1 MSDEKLKVGSCTSI
15 GDRDT
20 QQDLCSY
27 AWCGN
32 MLLAVLC
39 DGMGGMEGGELASRT
54 GVQVALDLL
63 REQPP
68 AAIHG
73 AAEWMKTAFIRAD
86 EAISYLQNDSGVRVN
101 AGTTEIMVMVDGNK
115 MQWGCVGDSRI
126 YLKRGRTL
134 SVITRMHNYDLT
146 LDRML
151 QTGQINEE
159 ERKRLSAEEGE
170 KLISYL
176 GIGGVIGSVPIIDIG
191 TLITLEEGDVI
202 VLCSDGVYK
211 SLSDAQVNSVIEECG
226 GNMDIAAHRIVGE
239 ACRLAANNQDN
250 TTAIAIQY
258 GRWNDPL
265 IE

>member
-1 MSDEKLKVGSCTSI
+1 MGDEKLKVGSCTSI

-39 DGMGGMEGGELASRT
+39 DGMGGMEGGELASRI
-54 GVQVALDLL
+54 GVQIALDML

-73 AAEWMKTAFIRAD
+73 AAEWMKMVFICAD
-86 EAISYLQNDSGVRVN
+86 AEISHLQNESGMHLN
-101 AGTTEIMVMVDGNK
+101 AGTTEIMVIADGNK

-126 YLKRGRTL
+126 YLKRGGSLR
-134 SVITRMHNYDLT
+134 VITRMHNYDLT
-146 LDRML
+146 LDHML

-159 ERKRLSAEEGE
+159 EKKRLSAEEGE

-176 GIGGVIGSVPIIDIG
+176 GIGGLIGSIPIIDIG
-191 TLITLEEGDVI
+191 ALFTLEEGDVI
-202 VLCSDGVYK
+202 LLCSDGVYK
-211 SLSDAQVNSVIEECG
+211 TLSDAQVNSILEECG
-226 GNMDIAAHRIVGE
+226 GNMDIAAHRIVDE
-239 ACRLAANNQDN
+239 ACRLASNNQDN
-250 TTAIAIQY
+250 TTAIAIRY
-258 GRWNDPL
+258 GRWIDPL
-265 IE
+265 TD